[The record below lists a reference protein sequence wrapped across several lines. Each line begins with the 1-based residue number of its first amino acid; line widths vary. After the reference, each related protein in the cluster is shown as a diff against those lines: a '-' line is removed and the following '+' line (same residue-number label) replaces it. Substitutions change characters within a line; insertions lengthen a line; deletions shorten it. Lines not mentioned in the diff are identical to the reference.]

1 MYRRLVVSIL
11 LVLYLVSLAG
21 GVWGAAGAE
30 ASPTPIDRDII
41 VNTVLTREGSPYII
55 TRDIR
60 IKAEVR
66 IEDGVVLI
74 FAPGVTVTVDRGVIL
89 AEGKPGSPVTLV
101 GRGTLVVTGSVLVF
115 KNVIVEDGLEFTG
128 LTESNVTFT
137 DSVIRGGLSFKA
149 AYRSIYNSTVVLDNV
164 TIVGD
169 FRVESLGLGNE
180 TSAVYQSEITLSRVN
195 ATGEFVVHS
204 YATGLQVRVPIRYNI
219 TTGNTTVTV
228 TSYKLVPAAM
238 YGVYGSRISISDSV
252 FSGLSVVVDRSY
264 AGEGAALFRSSLVL
278 ERVRLGSVVVEG
290 PDGLL
295 SSWMSITDSTLEGL
309 TIHGYGLYNGTSSGR
324 GLDQSTVTLVG
335 SVLGPVLVRG
345 ESIADNWVRED
356 WGLYGQSTVMR
367 IERCQ
372 LDSLVVDGE
381 KGGVGGKARLV
392 VLYSRVAGPQ
402 AVYVKSVEDAT
413 AVVSYSCLE
422 GGTDYGLRVD
432 GGYVY
437 AGHNWWGDPTGPQA
451 PDNPD
456 GKGSRIVL
464 GEDAAVDYR
473 PWLDTRPV
481 WCVEGRPPVA
491 GFWFSPRQPY
501 WGVNVTFYG
510 LLSYDPDGNITGY
523 RWEFGDGTVA
533 EGAIVTHVFEKPGV
547 YNVTLTVVDD
557 TGLTGVKSKA
567 VEVLKRPSKIEAQS
581 FVVSRGSLAR
591 VEARLLDE
599 VSGNPLVGRTL
610 SFYVD
615 GKLVGSTRTDRD
627 GVAVVEFDTSWL
639 GVGRHS
645 LAVEFKGD
653 DLYEASRAEAAL
665 EVVSYSV
672 SLEDYTASPGSV
684 KPGGQALVSV
694 KLRLDGEG
702 SVQSRLEIQL
712 FGRSYSVEEPLF
724 PGINLVQVPVQVPGD
739 AAAGSYDARAVL
751 YIAGMPYA
759 SWSLHNLIAVEPVV
773 SATVEEVRVLDI
785 PVVGK
790 SFRVEVKVA
799 NTGNT
804 DARLRVKVSIEGLG
818 EAESGEELVPLGG
831 SASFV
836 VNIPVPPTA
845 YPGVYTM
852 SIHVIDA
859 SGRVVATST
868 SGVELR
874 SVMVEPRLE
883 DVEVDMAR
891 RGLTIRL
898 SFYNPEDRDAVFL
911 ARLVLVK
918 GQGDCVDVKAC
929 TIYDYAETVALPAR
943 SHRTLDISVNLDT
956 VSLEPLDT
964 LDARLLVYD
973 ETGQY
978 LVKEYRVARIPVL
991 ELLRRTVEVTVTPSY
1006 VAAPPGS
1013 EVDVRIDV
1021 ASGMR
1026 IEGAEIVPVNGNDS
1040 IARLFLPATRTD
1052 LEPGEFTTRWAT
1064 LRVSPDAPLGSETT
1078 VYIVLKL
1085 NGNTLATVPVR
1096 VKVPHVTLEVKEVE
1110 RYRDRAII
1118 EVSAANL
1125 DSIDLKNVVV
1135 SVKFPTGVEVL
1146 DAEPGSHTTSMAV
1159 MRVDMLRPGDIASM
1173 RIKIQ
1178 LRGNTTASY
1187 EAVLRAVPD
1196 GARESFI
1203 LARMSGTIPEKPGA
1217 RLAPSTAPVQPN
1229 ATVVNATPPKP
1240 VAAATP
1246 APATLPPAAEKR
1258 KLVLTPQQRLAI
1270 ALAISI
1276 AAIVAVLVA
1285 TGRLRPRRRGGR
1297 LSARRTGRR
1306 QPPAV
1311 FWI

>member
-1 MYRRLVVSIL
+1 MSIL

-21 GVWGAAGAE
+21 WVWGAAGAE

-115 KNVIVEDGLEFTG
+115 KNVVVEDGLEFTG

-149 AYRSIYNSTVVLDNV
+149 AYRSVYNSTVALDNV

-204 YATGLQVRVPIRYNI
+204 YATGLQVKVPIRYNI

-228 TSYKLVPAAM
+228 TSYKLVPAVM
-238 YGVYGSRISISDSV
+238 YGVYESRISISDSV

-290 PDGLL
+290 PEGLL

-324 GLDQSTVTLVG
+324 GLDQSSLVASNTVMG
-335 SVLGPVLVRG
+335 RVLVRG

-367 IERCQ
+367 IYRCQ
-372 LDSLVVDGE
+372 LESLIIDGE
-381 KGGVGGKARLV
+381 KGGVGGRARLE
-392 VLYSRVAGPQ
+392 VLYSRVSGPQ
-402 AVYVKSVEDAT
+402 AVYVKSVVDST

-422 GGTDYGLRVD
+422 GAEYGLKVEE
-432 GGYVY
+432 GYVY
-437 AGHNWWGDPTGPQA
+437 AGHNWWGDPSGPRATG
-451 PDNPD
+451 NPE
-456 GKGSRIVL
+456 GKGSPIVMPWL
-464 GEDAAVDYR
+464 EGRPNPRQYYE
-473 PWLDTRPV
+473 PWLDSRPV

-557 TGLTGVKSKA
+557 TGLTGVKSKT

-581 FVVSRGSLAR
+581 FVVSRGSLAH
-591 VEARLLDE
+591 VEARLVDG
-599 VSGNPLVGRTL
+599 VSGGPLVGRTL

-615 GKLVGSTRTDRD
+615 GKLVGSARTGRD

-645 LAVEFKGD
+645 LAVEFRGD

-665 EVVSYSV
+665 EVVSYSI
-672 SLEDYTASPGSV
+672 SLEDYSASPGSV

-702 SVQSRLEIQL
+702 SVQSRLEVQL
-712 FGRSYSVEEPLF
+712 LGRSYSVEEPLF
-724 PGINLVQVPVQVPGD
+724 PGINLVQVPIQVPGD

-759 SWSLHNLIAVEPVV
+759 SWSLHNLLTVEPVV
-773 SATVEEVRVLDI
+773 SATVEEVRVLDL

-804 DARLRVKVSIEGLG
+804 DARLRVRVSIEGLG

-852 SIHVIDA
+852 SIHVLDPNGKVI
-859 SGRVVATST
+859 ATST

-883 DVEVDMAR
+883 DVEVDIAR
-891 RGLTIRL
+891 RGLTISL

-956 VSLEPLDT
+956 VKLEPLDT

-978 LVKEYRVARIPVL
+978 LIKEYRVARIPVL
-991 ELLRRTVEVTVTPSY
+991 ELLRRTVEVTVTPGY

-1040 IARLFLPATRTD
+1040 IARLFLPATRAD

-1064 LRVSPDAPLGSETT
+1064 LHVSPGAPLGSETT
-1078 VYIVLKL
+1078 VYIVLRL
-1085 NGNTLATVPVR
+1085 DGNTLATVPVR
-1096 VKVPHVTLEVKEVE
+1096 VKVPHVALEVKEVE
-1110 RYRDRAII
+1110 RYRDRAIV

-1125 DSIDLKNVVV
+1125 DSIDLRNVVV
-1135 SVKFPTGVEVL
+1135 SVKFPSGVEVL
-1146 DAEPGSHTTSMAV
+1146 DAEPGSYTTSMAV
-1159 MRVDMLRPGDIASM
+1159 MRVDALRPGDIASM
-1173 RIKIQ
+1173 RVKIQ
-1178 LRGNTTASY
+1178 LRGNATASY

-1196 GARESFI
+1196 GARESFT
-1203 LARMSGTIPEKPGA
+1203 LARASGVLAAGPGA
-1217 RLAPSTAPVQPN
+1217 QLAPANVTAPGNVTPAN
-1229 ATVVNATPPKP
+1229 ATATT
-1240 VAAATP
+1240 AA
-1246 APATLPPAAEKR
+1246 PPAAGDDY
-1258 KLVLTPQQRLAI
+1258 A
-1270 ALAISI
+1270 
-1276 AAIVAVLVA
+1276 
-1285 TGRLRPRRRGGR
+1285 GPRAGAG
-1297 LSARRTGRR
+1297 
-1306 QPPAV
+1306 
-1311 FWI
+1311 